1 MSGPQLKL
9 QEVRSKEIPTEIA
22 TPEARAP
29 GGQRRK
35 VTFRAQP
42 LRSRGPKSR
51 RARVAALGKMPTGQI
66 MGMSDLVGIGNAG

>member
-9 QEVRSKEIPTEIA
+9 QEVRSEEIPAEIA
-22 TPEARAP
+22 TPEAKGP

-42 LRSRGPKSR
+42 LQSRGPKSR
-51 RARVAALGKMPTGQI
+51 RARVAALGNMPTGQI
-66 MGMSDLVGIGNAG
+66 MGMSNLVGVGNAG